1 MPYGT
6 FLRELNWEQG
16 EHITEIGPTGY
27 GKTTLALDLLTRR
40 DFVIAFGTKKKDS
53 TLDKLIAQRGY
64 VRIENFN
71 EVDLDKA
78 RKYVLWPRLD
88 NVESADEVFGL
99 QRERFREALFSAF
112 RQGGWTIYLDEI
124 RYITTRLGLQ
134 QEAELILE
142 QGRSVDV
149 SMLGGYQRPR
159 NIPLLFYDQ
168 PEKLFFFKETDGENL
183 SRMAEIVSW
192 LDRKL
197 MVQTISRLEK
207 YDFLYL
213 DKANERA
220 IVSRA
225 ELS

>member
-1 MPYGT
+1 
-6 FLRELNWEQG
+6 
-16 EHITEIGPTGY
+16 
-27 GKTTLALDLLTRR
+27 
-40 DFVIAFGTKKKDS
+40 
-53 TLDKLIAQRGY
+53 
-64 VRIENFN
+64 
-71 EVDLDKA
+71 
-78 RKYVLWPRLD
+78 
-88 NVESADEVFGL
+88 

-124 RYITTRLGLQ
+124 RYITARLGLNA
-134 QEAELILE
+134 EAELILE

-197 MVQTISRLEK
+197 MVHTISHLEK

-213 DKANERA
+213 DKASERA
-220 IVSRA
+220 LVSRV
-225 ELS
+225 